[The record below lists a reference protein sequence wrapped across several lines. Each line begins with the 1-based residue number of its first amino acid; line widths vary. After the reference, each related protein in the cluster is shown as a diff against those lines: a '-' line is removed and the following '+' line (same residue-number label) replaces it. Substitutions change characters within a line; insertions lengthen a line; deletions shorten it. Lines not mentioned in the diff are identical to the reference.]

1 MKKILLGM
9 AFATMGL
16 CAKANTTN
24 EFCREAYVA
33 SDTMRA
39 SMSMRLGADQV
50 QQVLQG
56 LQLPEELMQVV
67 TAPGVENVSMSVNAE
82 DVRYLL
88 ESLGLD
94 ANLLQMDA
102 STGSAKI
109 AMGPESLPQVMQFV
123 QAFPELLKMELDQTT
138 RSMKM
143 GLNGDKLNELL
154 SSIKIDPSKLNV
166 QKDASGKNVSV
177 GIDSENMHANADGLK
192 AAIQKTGTQGTSA
205 NPLAMMQQA
214 GVKPKLNITQ
224 RITDPVIVSST
235 TDKVKIEYF
244 IKNAEYWIVVLDV
257 TACEGKLKGIDGTA
271 YFEADGVKYALKEV
285 KEAKIPANA
294 KEAMTWDASTVKQLN
309 LVFEPVK
316 VTANSQMEL
325 VLSTAKNGVR
335 IKTHF
340 RTNR

>member
-1 MKKILLGM
+1 
-9 AFATMGL
+9 MGL

-33 SDTMRA
+33 GDTMRA
-39 SMSMRLGADQV
+39 SMSMSLGADQV

-94 ANLLQMDA
+94 ANLLQVDA

-109 AMGPESLPQVMQFV
+109 SMGPESLPQVMQFV
-123 QAFPELLKMELDQTT
+123 QAFPQLLKMELDQTT

-177 GIDSENMHANADGLK
+177 EIDSENMRAIANGLK
-192 AAIQKTGTQGTSA
+192 AAMQKTGTQQGEAST
-205 NPLAMMQQA
+205 NPLAVMQQA
-214 GVKPKLNITQ
+214 GMKPRYVITQ
-224 RITDPVIVSST
+224 HITDPVTVSST
-235 TDKVKIEYF
+235 TDKVKIEEF
-244 IKNAEYWIVVLDV
+244 IMNQEYWIVVLDV
-257 TACEGKLKGIDGTA
+257 TECEGKLTGIDGTA

-285 KEAKIPANA
+285 KEAKIPVNA
-294 KEAMTWDASTVKQLN
+294 KEAMTWDASKVNRLN